1 MIQIE
6 IGAIP
11 ELAVTATDP
20 SGLSVNPN
28 GWGATL
34 TDRPE
39 GVIKRPLGITV
50 FPDLLICV
58 YRLPDGDETIINFG
72 AVV

>member
-1 MIQIE
+1 MIEIE

-20 SGLSVNPN
+20 SGLSVKPN
-28 GWGATL
+28 GWGATS
-34 TDRPE
+34 TESPE
-39 GVIKRPLGITV
+39 GVIKRPFGITV

-58 YRLPDGDETIINFG
+58 Y
-72 AVV
+72 